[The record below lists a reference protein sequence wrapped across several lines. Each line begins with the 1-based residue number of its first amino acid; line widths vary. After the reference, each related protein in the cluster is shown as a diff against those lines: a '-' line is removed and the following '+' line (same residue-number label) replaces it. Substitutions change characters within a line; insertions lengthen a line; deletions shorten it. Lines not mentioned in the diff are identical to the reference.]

1 MVSKK
6 EYCMKKKTESHD
18 PPNSGDFWAGRRFG
32 QPGGFGGWWRRCDQA
47 VDRALGTRRDQV
59 ARSRDVRLTEEI
71 ETRRLDEGQAGRGE
85 PCDPPVMWRV
95 GGRGWSLLTS
105 VDSGKAALRLRRRL
119 QC

>member
-1 MVSKK
+1 MY
-6 EYCMKKKTESHD
+6 EKTESHD
-18 PPNSGDFWAGRRFG
+18 PPISGDFWAGRRFG
-32 QPGGFGGWWRRCDQA
+32 QPGGFGGWLRRCDQA

-85 PCDPPVMWRV
+85 PCDPLVMGRV